1 MKKTNFVVVFWL
13 LLTLISFVVFLSNFH
28 SFWDSIATL
37 LFPNPDRDFLSKN
50 DIYRELVTVI
60 PMMIATAAFFY
71 IGLKQGLKIYNQ
83 N

>member
-13 LLTLISFVVFLSNFH
+13 LLTLISFVVFLFNFH
-28 SFWDSIATL
+28 SFWDAISTL
-37 LFPNPDRDFLSKN
+37 IFPDSGYRSKI
-50 DIYRELVTVI
+50 DLYREIFSVF
-60 PMMIATAAFFY
+60 PMMIATAFSFY